1 MKFIKI
7 IMIILTLGILAGC
20 EVAGNL
26 DYSDFKNRQV
36 TKANAMEQ
44 VEETYFIYIYSDG
57 CKFCDEIKQTVLSYA
72 DTGSIKLYL
81 YNFSTYPVE
90 TTSDETYSNVGAT
103 SMLSVRLYGTPTLF
117 KVVDNV
123 ITSQYIGYSQVK
135 NQLK

>member
-1 MKFIKI
+1 
-7 IMIILTLGILAGC
+7 
-20 EVAGNL
+20 
-26 DYSDFKNRQV
+26 
-36 TKANAMEQ
+36 MEQ
-44 VEETYFIYIYSDG
+44 VEGTYFIYIYSDG

-72 DTGSIKLYL
+72 NTGSIKLYL